1 MCVLITVRGKGQEER
16 EWERKS
22 RAREGGKK
30 RERENTIRVCS
41 HANWNVAHQKRAYH
55 FPSCSRQTRR
65 AGSNPKRFK
74 WGWTEN
80 LFAFVKFQHT
90 LDFFQLRN
98 LKCARRKGSTHCVQM
113 SQRHAGIRTMSPGFS
128 NLLCGFHFPA
138 DRFDLCTF
146 SMWQIEIL
154 EGPRGSPPMPL
165 TKLLSS
171 NHYITI
177 SLSRFSASLALLLK

>member
-1 MCVLITVRGKGQEER
+1 MEGER
-16 EWERKS
+16 EHHSCVFTCKL
-22 RAREGGKK
+22 KC
-30 RERENTIRVCS
+30 CS
-41 HANWNVAHQKRAYH
+41 SKTSLSLSLLFSADSVGRHE
-55 FPSCSRQTRR
+55 
-65 AGSNPKRFK
+65 PKRFK

-113 SQRHAGIRTMSPGFS
+113 SQRHAGICTMSPGFS
-128 NLLCGFHFPA
+128 NLLCGFSSPA

-165 TKLLSS
+165 SKLLSS